1 MASISIFP
9 RPLSDDIVLS
19 LSTGDKFGILAYGLQ
34 AMTDLT
40 VEVAVQ
46 RITMK
51 LSTNFEHHCKV
62 THQHPSELEFCS
74 SEIEEDKEHF
84 Y

>member
-1 MASISIFP
+1 MASILIFR

-19 LSTGDKFGILAYGLQ
+19 LSTGDQFGILAYGFQ
-34 AMTDLT
+34 AMRDLT
-40 VEVAVQ
+40 VEVAVR

-51 LSTNFEHHCKV
+51 LSTNFEFCRV
-62 THQHPSELEFCS
+62 THQHPLELEFCS
-74 SEIEEDKEHF
+74 SEIEDEERF

>member
-1 MASISIFP
+1 MASISIFR

-19 LSTGDKFGILAYGLQ
+19 LSTGDQFGILAYGFQ
-34 AMTDLT
+34 AMRDLT
-40 VEVAVQ
+40 VEVAVR

-51 LSTNFEHHCKV
+51 LSINFEHHSKV
-62 THQHPSELEFCS
+62 THQHPLELEFCS
-74 SEIEEDKEHF
+74 SEIEDEERF